1 MRDSE
6 DVSAKFGNILTI
18 YADVVK
24 LVYTHALGAAPVTI
38 LFQEFNRGQTHKNGV
53 HFRNV
58 LLFCTPIRPLL
69 HKALRR

>member
-1 MRDSE
+1 MLH
-6 DVSAKFGNILTI
+6 II
-18 YADVVK
+18 MYARVVE
-24 LVYTHALGAAPVTI
+24 LVDTLVLGAAPVTI